1 MEENAQA
8 AMPIHGN
15 GNISQMPKPLSPDM
29 EQLTRDFRA
38 FVADCETLLKNAS
51 TLSGSGAAVA
61 RAQLSERMASA
72 KIKFDAMRMTASDRA
87 AHTRAATEE
96 YVRREPMKAIAWAA
110 VTGAVVGLLMSRR

>member
-1 MEENAQA
+1 MEENAQP
-8 AMPIHGN
+8 MPSHGN
-15 GNISQMPKPLSPDM
+15 ANIAQMPKPLSPDM

-38 FVADCETLLKNAS
+38 FVADCEKLLKNAS

-61 RAQLSERMASA
+61 RAQLSEKTAAA

-110 VTGAVVGLLMSRR
+110 VAGAVVGLLMSRR